1 MEENTESSEGQRVTR
16 ARTRRMSLLD
26 TDSRPGTPQLDS
38 AAERGTASPRPTRR
52 TRLNSATMDVRTP
65 TRATRSSVARGE
77 TPEPSTPSSVK
88 RTART
93 PAKATRSVMKQL
105 PLKEETAEEM
115 DAKQEEQVERT
126 GTPVGD
132 RRVTRSMSQTP
143 PSVNR
148 STSAT
153 PPSQPDSKVSSEEKQ
168 TAASGELKEEQDK
181 KKEVETKEKKQ
192 NAQFTNKFSV
202 RLEKTPLKRASENTP
217 RKDSSESAK
226 KTKSSDVEIDE
237 NNFPVEKIKALNES
251 SSTDKKTVAPAVE
264 IFENNS
270 PVEKIKALNESSPT
284 DKKTVAPAVE
294 IVDNNLQ
301 VEKIKALNES
311 SPNLSK
317 VSKKPD
323 GKETDPEESL
333 KKTVV
338 PEPEEQPH
346 KLDEKTLSPELQT
359 STGEAPKELSGSP
372 SPKNLE
378 SNGLATSPLK
388 AKTPIKKEQSKEIV
402 KEITPQQENSQ
413 TLPEKEVSPAKSPK
427 NVSSDELF
435 LDAEESPEELDNLK
449 STPNKEK
456 EVETDLT
463 AKQPTEPVTAKDIV
477 ESPEPMDVDEAI
489 DDEEENVDLVEE
501 TVEGSPKLE
510 QKKTVGFKGGDG
522 DSHDEKTR
530 FPKTPGRDKGTI
542 NRTNI
547 LVPET
552 PIRTPKPAALSK
564 GRSSSTPIAKDQLP
578 SKAELH
584 QAPPEIDVIKPFSQ
598 LESEK
603 KEKLHDTS
611 SSKTAKS
618 PKILKLFSDDEFEED
633 NDSENECEFVED
645 QAVEAPGNYQSGD
658 SMDSSTRR
666 EVEENEIPSHGESV
680 GSQDT
685 EEESHGEEEENEDD
699 SFVVSDDDEEEDLG
713 ALCFSNDEEDE
724 SEVETEKKRE
734 SKGGKKRSRIVVAD
748 SSEDSIEMLSETKQD
763 KSNCLNAS
771 RLSDAAQKMNNSSK
785 NSTTET
791 SETELENSR
800 RMLLNELNKS
810 ERLNKTVPRLD
821 VTEIED
827 NSSTDSEEKPVSK
840 KASFKGSASVYEVMD
855 SDEFEAPEEVKE
867 PSHKELETSKRNESI
882 YEVEESDEDQEPVA
896 GDDKLSMKTSGKSSD
911 EEAALLDTLASS
923 DLRHLATMFN
933 PLQKSRR
940 QSLYTASQEINAKE
954 PKLKRRS
961 DRGLASDNFC
971 PSTSFVEMVADRQ
984 RLKRKHLSKSFSGAP
999 EDLDEVELH
1008 HDRKRLKNSPLKF
1021 DETEKNAEVAADS
1034 EKPAADLKRASTSS
1048 EEFVDDNSELSEGE
1062 IPRKS
1067 LQKDDS
1073 KNVSLRKDAVK
1084 ESSPEVD
1091 PKEGESGLKEDSEV
1105 ADEQPSTSRDAL
1117 KPKAKQP
1124 ESLFKTKTVDYYM
1137 EYCDKIFQAANEA
1150 AMNQKKQRIAAGG
1163 KKPKNLKRAS
1173 MSGTKPGNKDP
1184 EAETVP
1190 IEKPLPEDLPKTS
1203 HKIASI
1209 ATKKEA
1215 KPTTSAKKDVKRLQ
1229 ATRQA
1234 VGHAVNLLTGS
1245 AATKEPRSLANKL
1258 GAKSQMA
1265 AKKPGKKQKQAK
1277 LNSSDEENHNRKVT
1291 RFRNNAGYVTVLE
1304 GTPAKHSIELI
1315 RTKSGIM
1322 RVEPSTPKQKYFLE
1336 MPETPR
1342 NLQGGFREEPSGSS
1356 GCHLKGKKP
1365 GRKQAPKPG
1374 EDKGNSAKQSALRFK
1389 ERVFARKF

>member
-1 MEENTESSEGQRVTR
+1 MYSIVTR

-202 RLEKTPLKRASENTP
+202 RLEKTPLKRASENTT

-251 SSTDKKTVAPAVE
+251 SS
-264 IFENNS
+264 
-270 PVEKIKALNESSPT
+270 T

-333 KKTVV
+333 KKTDV

-359 STGEAPKELSGSP
+359 PTGEAPKELSGSP

-378 SNGLATSPLK
+378 SNGLATSPPLE

-402 KEITPQQENSQ
+402 KEITPQKEHSE
-413 TLPEKEVSPAKSPK
+413 TLPEHVKIEKEVSPAKSPK

-435 LDAEESPEELDNLK
+435 LDAEESPEELENPK
-449 STPNKEK
+449 FTPNKEK

-510 QKKTVGFKGGDG
+510 QKKTVGFKGGDV

-552 PIRTPKPAALSK
+552 PIRTPKPVALSK

-578 SKAELH
+578 STAELH

-611 SSKTAKS
+611 STKTAKS

-666 EVEENEIPSHGESV
+666 EIEENEIPSHGESV

-685 EEESHGEEEENEDD
+685 EEESHGEEEEHEDD

-734 SKGGKKRSRIVVAD
+734 SKAGKKRSRIVVPD
-748 SSEDSIEMLSETKQD
+748 SSEDSIEMLSERKHE

-867 PSHKELETSKRNESI
+867 RSHKELETSKGNKSI
-882 YEVEESDEDQEPVA
+882 YEVEESDEDQEPEA
-896 GDDKLSMKTSGKSSD
+896 GDDKLSKKTSGKSSD

-999 EDLDEVELH
+999 DDLEEVELH

-1034 EKPAADLKRASTSS
+1034 KKAAADLKRASTSS

-1084 ESSPEVD
+1084 ESSPKET
-1091 PKEGESGLKEDSEV
+1091 PKEEESGQPLKEDSEV

-1150 AMNQKKQRIAAGG
+1150 AMNQKKQVR
-1163 KKPKNLKRAS
+1163 
-1173 MSGTKPGNKDP
+1173 PGNP

-1190 IEKPLPEDLPKTS
+1190 IEKPLPEELPKTS
-1203 HKIASI
+1203 HKTASI
-1209 ATKKEA
+1209 STKKEA
-1215 KPTTSAKKDVKRLQ
+1215 KPTTIAKKDVKRLQ

-1258 GAKSQMA
+1258 GAKSQMD

-1304 GTPAKHSIELI
+1304 GTPTKHSIELI

-1322 RVEPSTPKQKYFLE
+1322 RVEPSTPKQKYFFE
-1336 MPETPR
+1336 MPDTPR

>member
-1 MEENTESSEGQRVTR
+1 MYSIATR
-16 ARTRRMSLLD
+16 SRTRRMSLLD

-52 TRLNSATMDVRTP
+52 TRLNSATMDTRTP

-115 DAKQEEQVERT
+115 DAKQEEPVERT

-148 STSAT
+148 SPSAS

-168 TAASGELKEEQDK
+168 TAVSGEQKEEQDK
-181 KKEVETKEKKQ
+181 KKIETKEKIN

-202 RLEKTPLKRASENTP
+202 RLEKTPLKRASESTP

-226 KTKSSDVEIDE
+226 KTKSSDVEIVE
-237 NNFPVEKIKALNES
+237 NIFPVEKIKALNES
-251 SSTDKKTVAPAVE
+251 SSTAKK
-264 IFENNS
+264 S
-270 PVEKIKALNESSPT
+270 DS
-284 DKKTVAPAVE
+284 PAVE
-294 IVDNNLQ
+294 IVDEDFP

-311 SPNLSK
+311 SPNLPK

-323 GKETDPEESL
+323 HKDTDPEESL
-333 KKTVV
+333 KKTDDR
-338 PEPEEQPH
+338 EPEEQPH

-359 STGEAPKELSGSP
+359 PTGEKSEELTGSP
-372 SPKNLE
+372 SAKKLE
-378 SNGLATSPLK
+378 SNGLATSAPLE
-388 AKTPIKKEQSKEIV
+388 AKTPIKKEHSEELPK
-402 KEITPQQENSQ
+402 KTTPQKEHSE
-413 TLPEKEVSPAKSPK
+413 TLPEQLKTEEEVPPAKSQK
-427 NVSSDELF
+427 NVSSEELF
-435 LDAEESPEELDNLK
+435 LDAEDVPEELELK
-449 STPNKEK
+449 SNPNKEK

-463 AKQPTEPVTAKDIV
+463 AKQPSESVAAKEVTCV

-489 DDEEENVDLVEE
+489 DDEVEGVDLVEE
-501 TVEGSPKLE
+501 TVDGSPKLE
-510 QKKTVGFKGGDG
+510 QKKSVGFKGGDV
-522 DSHDEKTR
+522 DSPDEKTR
-530 FPKTPGRDKGTI
+530 FPKTPGRDKATI

-547 LVPET
+547 LVPDT

-578 SKAELH
+578 SKA
-584 QAPPEIDVIKPFSQ
+584 PSEIDVIKPFSQ

-603 KEKLHDTS
+603 KEQLHDTS
-611 SSKTAKS
+611 STKTAKS
-618 PKILKLFSDDEFEED
+618 PKILKLFSDEDGED

-645 QAVEAPGNYQSGD
+645 QAEEAPGNYQSGD
-658 SMDSSTRR
+658 SMDSSIRR
-666 EVEENEIPSHGESV
+666 EMEENEIPSHGESV

-685 EEESHGEEEENEDD
+685 EEGSNGEEEEQEND
-699 SFVVSDDDEEEDLG
+699 SFVVSDDDEEEDLS

-724 SEVETEKKRE
+724 SEVEAGKKRE
-734 SKGGKKRSRIVVAD
+734 SKGGKKRSRIVVPD
-748 SSEDSIEMLSETKQD
+748 SSEDSIEMTETKHD

-800 RMLLNELNKS
+800 RKLLNELNKS

-827 NSSTDSEEKPVSK
+827 NFSTDSDEKPVSK
-840 KASFKGSASVYEVMD
+840 KASLKGIASVYEVLD

-867 PSHKELETSKRNESI
+867 PSHKELETSKGNKSI
-882 YEVEESDEDQEPVA
+882 YEVEESDESQEPEG
-896 GDDKLSMKTSGKSSD
+896 GDDKSSKKTSGKSSD

-940 QSLYTASQEINAKE
+940 QSLYTASPEVNAKE

-961 DRGLASDNFC
+961 DRGLGSDNFC
-971 PSTSFVEMVADRQ
+971 PSTSFVEMVAERQ

-999 EDLDEVELH
+999 EDLEEVELQ

-1021 DETEKNAEVAADS
+1021 AEAEKNAEVAAET
-1034 EKPAADLKRASTSS
+1034 EKAASDLKRASTSS

-1067 LQKDDS
+1067 LKKDDF
-1073 KNVSLRKDAVK
+1073 KNVSLRKHAVK
-1084 ESSPEVD
+1084 ESSPEII
-1091 PKEGESGLKEDSEV
+1091 PKEEKESGQPLKEDPEV
-1105 ADEQPSTSRDAL
+1105 ADEQPSTSREAL

-1150 AMNQKKQRIAAGG
+1150 AMNQKKQR
-1163 KKPKNLKRAS
+1163 AS
-1173 MSGTKPGNKDP
+1173 MSGTKPGNEDP
-1184 EAETVP
+1184 EAETVAS
-1190 IEKPLPEDLPKTS
+1190 EKPLSEELPKTS
-1203 HKIASI
+1203 HKTASI
-1209 ATKKEA
+1209 PTKKEA
-1215 KPTTSAKKDVKRLQ
+1215 KPTTIAKKDVKRLQ

-1258 GAKSQMA
+1258 GAKSQMD

-1336 MPETPR
+1336 MPDTPR

-1356 GCHLKGKKP
+1356 GGHLKGKKP